1 MLHVKDEEEPTDHM
15 LLHFDKAR
23 ITRQL
28 IFLIGI
34 VSKKQSPIRVTILT
48 RHRSFI
54 GKKQNK
60 LQRLLHWDYFRKFGM
75 RPNGVISKYGI
86 NKLCAQ
92 NLFHVYFFL
101 DWVRMCRHEV
111 SMSIKNSIH

>member
-54 GKKQNK
+54 GKCRKQPREN
-60 LQRLLHWDYFRKFGM
+60 WRKEF
-75 RPNGVISKYGI
+75 
-86 NKLCAQ
+86 L
-92 NLFHVYFFL
+92 VYFFIEL
-101 DWVRMCRHEV
+101 TCVY
-111 SMSIKNSIH
+111 IKKG